1 MVIYFSA
8 TGNSKYCAEK
18 IAKATD
24 DRLFS
29 LNDAMK
35 KGQFEI
41 DIGGNS
47 QLVIVSPIYDMGMSW
62 AIKEYLESA
71 DFVNVSG
78 NCYICAV
85 FTCGKSCGIA
95 AEEMKEVF
103 RKKGLSLNAA
113 YAVCMPDNYIPM
125 FPLVSK
131 EKQKEILDKAERT
144 IKTVISKIQ
153 NHDSAFEM
161 PPAMPKPMAKLIR
174 KINIPKQKKTD
185 HFWVKDSCN
194 GCHLCEQICPMNIIT
209 TNIAKS
215 AMEKATDLEERRIYD
230 RILVACAPMRF
241 NGENFRKT
249 EAAETMKTASEL
261 LNS

>member
-24 DRLFS
+24 DKLFL
-29 LNDAMK
+29 LNVAMK
-35 KGQFEI
+35 SGQLQI
-41 DIGGNS
+41 DLGGDN

-62 AIKEYLESA
+62 AVKEYLESA
-71 DFVNVSG
+71 ELVNVSD
-78 NCYICAV
+78 NCYTCAV

-95 AEEMKEVF
+95 TEEMKEVLQQ
-103 RKKGLSLNAA
+103 KGLSINSA

-125 FPLVSK
+125 FPLVSE
-131 EKQKEILDKAERT
+131 EKQKEILDKAENT
-144 IKTVISKIQ
+144 IETVISKIQ
-153 NHDSAFEM
+153 NHESTFEM

-194 GCHLCEQICPMNIIT
+194 GCQLCEQICPMNIIQIQNGKPVWT
-209 TNIAKS
+209 K
-215 AMEKATDLEERRIYD
+215 DGC
-230 RILVACAPMRF
+230 ACCLGCIHRCPKQAIQY
-241 NGENFRKT
+241 GKKT
-249 EAAETMKTASEL
+249 ESRGRYTNPNVKL
-261 LNS
+261 